1 MKNCL
6 VLIPILLLTA
16 LTSITWADTVEKK
29 TVFSQAITTKHGL
42 FKLNVRAK
50 GLEKLPVNQFHQ
62 WILTIKDANDKAVN
76 NARIAISGGMPAHG
90 HGLPTQPRV
99 EKKIGDG
106 QYLIA
111 GMKFNMDG
119 QWKLRFLIVQP
130 TQKDMAELDV
140 KVSY

>member
-1 MKNCL
+1 MKNFL
-6 VLIPILLLTA
+6 LFIPILLLTA
-16 LTSITWADTVEKK
+16 LAPITWAETVEKK
-29 TVFSQAITTKHGL
+29 ANFSQAITTNSGL
-42 FKLNVRAK
+42 FKLNVSAK
-50 GLEKLPVNQFHQ
+50 ALNKIPVNQFHQ
-62 WILTIKDANDKAVN
+62 WVLTIKDANGQAVN

-99 EKKIGDG
+99 EKRIGDG
-106 QYLIA
+106 QYLIS

-140 KVSY
+140 NVSY